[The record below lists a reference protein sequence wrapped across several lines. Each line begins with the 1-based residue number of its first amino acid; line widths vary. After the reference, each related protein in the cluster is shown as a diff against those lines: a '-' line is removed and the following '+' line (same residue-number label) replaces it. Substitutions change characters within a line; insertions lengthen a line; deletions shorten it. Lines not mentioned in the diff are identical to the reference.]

1 MELNEILAQ
10 LRIEHGL
17 KQLEIA
23 ELIHV
28 EKSTVSNYESGKAV
42 PSYPVM
48 IKIADYYQVSLD
60 YLFGRTQIRTSIAN
74 LERGMKTTD
83 GRLSLDDLLSL
94 DAGDR
99 ETIQRMIMAM
109 KANPKYQKRK
119 SQGKEKP

>member
-42 PSYPVM
+42 PLYPVM

-60 YLFGRTQIRTSIAN
+60 YLFGRTQIRTCMAN

-94 DAGDR
+94 DAEDR
-99 ETIQRMIMAM
+99 ETIRRIIVAM

-119 SQGKEKP
+119 SQGKE